1 MLTIHKVDNGVIFK
15 IKVQPGAAKNE
26 IVGVQGD
33 ALKIKIDAPPIKGK
47 ANKALIDFLVKKL
60 SVKKSEVEITSGH
73 RSRIKKIKV
82 IGEGVKI
89 KEKIQGLNKSIS
101 D

>member
-1 MLTIHKVDNGVIFK
+1 MLRIQKTDDGVIFR

-26 IVGVQGD
+26 IVGAPGD

-47 ANKALIDFLVKKL
+47 ANEALIDFLAKKL
-60 SVKKSEVEITSGH
+60 SVKKSEVEIVSGH
-73 RSRIKKIKV
+73 TSRVKKIKV